1 MNSSMPQGDRGD
13 LGRLLD
19 LYEDRTLERRLPW
32 NPALLDDDERQ
43 ALECLV
49 AEFIVDYNSVLA
61 VADDEVIP
69 PCWRK
74 HEGLFRVLAVLA
86 WSWYSV
92 HVDPTATA
100 VAALDFHE
108 RHLPLARAELDRLL
122 GRMPMQCRR
131 GEHDVNWRKSADDL
145 LRRSGAEAKPA
156 RTATFGFGHV

>member
-1 MNSSMPQGDRGD
+1 MPHENRGD

-19 LYEDRTLERRLPW
+19 LYGDRTPERRLPW

-74 HEGLFRVLAVLA
+74 HEGVFRFLAVLV

-92 HVDPTATA
+92 HVDAAATA
-100 VAALDFHE
+100 IAALDFHE
-108 RHLPLARAELDRLL
+108 RHLPLARAELNRLL
-122 GRMPMQCRR
+122 GRMPTQCRR
-131 GEHDVNWRKSADDL
+131 GEHDENWQKPVVDL
-145 LRRSGAEAKPA
+145 LRRSNSNAAPA
-156 RTATFGFGHV
+156 PAHAATFGFGHI